1 MNKKVEDLSKGMG
14 QKLQF
19 VTTVL
24 HEPKLVILDEPFSG
38 LDPVNSN
45 LIITSY
51 LGFAAKNQI
60 GKKSYDAKGKFCF
73 FNDK

>member
-1 MNKKVEDLSKGMG
+1 MSDTPLIKG
-14 QKLQF
+14 
-19 VTTVL
+19 
-24 HEPKLVILDEPFSG
+24 G
-38 LDPVNSN
+38 LKAKSIFN